1 MKEKE
6 AGEAGRKAGITR
18 TKCQLLTTGL
28 LYAWCVRLKGEINIM
43 KRKKKGSNKN
53 NKIKLSDDNILAMV
67 NTLGRVISI
76 ISNWQK
82 NGQ

>member
-1 MKEKE
+1 
-6 AGEAGRKAGITR
+6 
-18 TKCQLLTTGL
+18 
-28 LYAWCVRLKGEINIM
+28 M